1 MVLDNMSAAD
11 SREVEMPAEAL
22 GRRVSCEGERGT
34 VRYVGEVP
42 PTAGPWL
49 GVEWDNSERGKHDG
63 SHEGI
68 KYFTC
73 RHPTGGSFV
82 RPKKAS
88 FGVDFMS
95 AVRDLYQFN
104 LQEVFGPQTTIAS
117 KTVEVSG
124 FTKNRADSLAVVSLR
139 HREVSSPGPGD
150 QIRTFMPDVRSLDLC
165 GNLLSSWENVAEIT
179 ENIEHLR
186 ELLLSHNRLS
196 LISDPV
202 SLSHAFSSLTVLS
215 LAGCQLTWTQVLQC
229 APMWPRLEELYVA
242 ENDITEL
249 SRPLDVLQDLRVLDL
264 SSNPLVQD
272 SILSLAYLPRL
283 ENLNLSTTEL
293 SGLQFDD
300 VPPGGKTGMFTTLK
314 VLILN
319 HNNIAQWS
327 AVNELAKLQSMVE
340 LSFRHNNQLTND
352 LTPQTAN
359 QLIIAKLPQLA
370 VLNKSRVLPDDRRGA
385 ELDYIK
391 TFGLEWLA
399 SGGNR
404 DPAEN
409 RPSAA
414 FTCTHPRYLPL
425 IQKYGA
431 AEEGELKKQA
441 PFALKNQLIS
451 VTIVCPEE
459 AERLPVVK
467 KLPDSMTV
475 QKVKGLLSRMLKVP
489 GAAITLTYTG
499 PKMNGSEVDLDN
511 DLKPLQFYSIE
522 NGDSLLVRR
531 T

>member
-1 MVLDNMSAAD
+1 MSAAD

-124 FTKNRADSLAVVSLR
+124 FTKNRADSLGVVSLR

-202 SLSHAFSSLTVLS
+202 SLSHAFSSLNVLS
-215 LAGCQLTWTQVLQC
+215 LAGCQLTWTQVRPGPHTMMSQPLL
-229 APMWPRLEELYVA
+229 PLP
-242 ENDITEL
+242 NDSLI
-249 SRPLDVLQDLRVLDL
+249 SVNVPLDVVQDLRVLDL

-272 SILSLAYLPRL
+272 SILSLAYLPRYTYDPL
-283 ENLNLSTTEL
+283 LL
-293 SGLQFDD
+293 FFI
-300 VPPGGKTGMFTTLK
+300 GGKTGMFTTLK

-327 AVNELAKLQSMVE
+327 AVNELAKLQSLVE
-340 LSFRHNNQLTND
+340 LSFRHNKQLTND

-409 RPSAA
+409 RPSAT

-431 AEEGELKKQA
+431 AEEGELKKQT
-441 PFALKNQLIS
+441 PFALKNQLIN
-451 VTIVCPEE
+451 
-459 AERLPVVK
+459 
-467 KLPDSMTV
+467 SMTV